1 MTALGTAS
9 SAGVVPAAVGAVQ
22 PVGERPDKSLEL
34 GARHPV
40 ELGDAVEHPA
50 VTFGEVQRSVA
61 TLPLVQP
68 VEVVAGLLLSG
79 PVLGLVRC
87 QVGGDCLGRG
97 EQSEVAVDGLWGGLG
112 RGAGQGGGVLA
123 GQAPRRQRPS
133 DIGHLVE
140 GLGASG
146 TVPGLA
152 RGAARLATKRLGG
165 GGLAG
170 PEPPQSNRDPG
181 FEPVE
186 HSPGGADAGSEVAEP
201 APVQDRHI
209 DALDC

>member
-1 MTALGTAS
+1 M
-9 SAGVVPAAVGAVQ
+9 
-22 PVGERPDKSLEL
+22 
-34 GARHPV
+34 
-40 ELGDAVEHPA
+40 
-50 VTFGEVQRSVA
+50 
-61 TLPLVQP
+61 QP

-97 EQSEVAVDGLWGGLG
+97 EQSEVAVHGLGGGLG
-112 RGAGQGGGVLA
+112 RGAGQGGDVLA
-123 GQAPRRQRPS
+123 GQAPRRQRLS

-140 GLGASG
+140 GLRASG
-146 TVPGLA
+146 TMSGLA
-152 RGAARLATKRLGG
+152 CRAARLTTERLGR

-186 HSPGGADAGSEVAEP
+186 HSPGGADAGSEVAEL
-201 APVQDRHI
+201 APVEDRHI